1 MAFDTTVVT
10 WEVEERAIRALH
22 GLAIRV
28 RLLTTS
34 FTWSKVTAVAVVI
47 VVGAVIIAAVVVVAT
62 VGVVSVIS
70 VTVVVVTSSKPL
82 PLGECGVVCRG
93 RDRCWGDSSVEPFCC
108 LICGLK
114 TYQSVKLTL

>member
-1 MAFDTTVVT
+1 M
-10 WEVEERAIRALH
+10 
-22 GLAIRV
+22 
-28 RLLTTS
+28 TTS
-34 FTWSKVTAVAVVI
+34 FTWSKVTAVVVVI
-47 VVGAVIIAAVVVVAT
+47 VVDVVIVAAVVVVVVVAT

-82 PLGECGVVCRG
+82 PLGECRIVRRG
-93 RDRCWGDSSVEPFCC
+93 RERCWGDSSVEPFCC